1 MKNKKFIFIVIGV
14 LIIFTISS
22 YAETK
27 KLKELGRYT
36 LVRIKGQVPSSDVM
50 KVLVDKYAG
59 DIKYGFDKAGYSDLF
74 IPFMDQIKKANFVEK
89 DLPVGTHFMW
99 MLFRSAGRV
108 KLVEDLEWAGKAPLP
123 VYSFILNK
131 DYKNYEI
138 IMPRPC
144 GNISLMNIEE
154 VIPDAICDIKV
165 TPVKA
170 NINDPISVDMSGSQ
184 HAKSMQV
191 EVFDADGVKVNSK
204 SLTPDSPMWQTK
216 FDKCGEYTFKATAFN
231 IEDKPSVNACD
242 AKTYINCP
250 PLCKIWTSCL
260 PCLDYVGKPITIDA
274 NNSTDPDGKI
284 AKVDFEIT
292 DAAGSI
298 VDTFSD
304 TTEPFT
310 WEKIFNKAGIYTIS
324 AVVTDDFGA
333 MSDPCTPLEVE
344 VTEKR
349 FFFLVEAGPML
360 SKGTFT
366 LYGFVRAGIFYKIVP
381 NTFSLAIT
389 AGPAFPFAN
398 THSFK
403 TYFTVNGLLNFHADR
418 IFIGAGA
425 GYTSKDQD
433 SRESGID
440 LIGQIGVDIFSSYKT
455 TGSIFAEGRLP
466 IGSNRPSK
474 DLLKLGL
481 GFRMLF

>member
-1 MKNKKFIFIVIGV
+1 MKNKRVIFVVIGV
-14 LIIFTISS
+14 LIIFAISS

-27 KLKELGRYT
+27 KIKELGHYT

-74 IPFMDQIKKANFVEK
+74 IPFMEQIKKANFVEK

-123 VYSFILNK
+123 VFSFILNK

-170 NINDPISVDMSGSQ
+170 NINDPITVDMSGSQ

-191 EVFDADGVKVNSK
+191 EVFNADEVKVDSK
-204 SLTPDSPMWQTK
+204 SLTPDSPIWQTK

-292 DAAGSI
+292 DVAGSI
-298 VDTFSD
+298 VDT
-304 TTEPFT
+304 
-310 WEKIFNKAGIYTIS
+310 
-324 AVVTDDFGA
+324 
-333 MSDPCTPLEVE
+333 L
-344 VTEKR
+344 
-349 FFFLVEAGPML
+349 FFFLVEAGPMF

-366 LYGFVRAGIFYKIVP
+366 LYGFVRAGMFYKIVP

-440 LIGQIGVDIFSSYKT
+440 LIGQIGVDIFGSYKT
-455 TGSIFAEGRLP
+455 TGSIFAEGRIPL
-466 IGSNRPSK
+466 GSNRPSK